1 VAGRALSVR
10 YLADRCRSLRLFS
23 IGPSLGG
30 SVCSRR
36 QWNRRP
42 KTTLPGVTQVITA
55 SLAYLASKY
64 ETLEFVAVMLVDTSD
79 DSRVDTRVQFRIDLK
94 LWNERVSV
102 LKGVPCYLRED
113 LVFEEAEMV
122 LRGYTGVDDD

>member
-1 VAGRALSVR
+1 
-10 YLADRCRSLRLFS
+10 
-23 IGPSLGG
+23 
-30 SVCSRR
+30 VCSRR
-36 QWNRRP
+36 QWNRRR
-42 KTTLPGVTQVITA
+42 KTTLPGVMQVITA

-64 ETLEFVAVMLVDTSD
+64 ETLEFVAVTSVDTSD

-102 LKGVPCYLRED
+102 LKGVPCYLRKD

-122 LRGYTGVDDD
+122 LRGYTRVDDV